1 MQSYL
6 KGQPYI
12 LLIEIYSQI
21 SWDGNLYQREK
32 EMASLLDNFLL
43 WGSLKIQVD
52 KGFVMGR
59 QARGKGMFA
68 LVPVNH
74 FESRF
79 HWPWSL
85 REGFF
90 FLLKDHKSE
99 GWSVLFQSFIFL
111 WVAAAGGGRGPQSE
125 SSTSIGP
132 TVSLAPALIQFPY
145 PFRARSE

>member
-12 LLIEIYSQI
+12 FLRKYFSKI

-32 EMASLLDNFLL
+32 EMASLLENFLL

-111 WVAAAGGGRGPQSE
+111 WVAAAGGGGPQSE

-132 TVSLAPALIQFPY
+132 TVSLALALIQFPY